1 MVDQQDTKR
10 KLGWIAKRG
19 NCLAPA
25 PHPVPTA
32 LALPASARAA
42 GTLTDDANGIFPM
55 CLKISQEPRWE
66 LVVQNQ
72 NAVTSV
78 IMCRFQMH

>member
-42 GTLTDDANGIFPM
+42 GTLTDDAQRHFPDV
-55 CLKISQEPRWE
+55 SEDQPEQRWE

-78 IMCRFQMH
+78 MMCRFQMH